1 MGLSALSLYHINLKP
16 AKKVEKSFIY
26 KIEIGGTE
34 HAVRLSHTTYFSDD
48 SQCPME
54 EIVQR
59 AILMGLD
66 DIAFTEHVDYGVNMV

>member
-1 MGLSALSLYHINLKP
+1 MLSDYHI
-16 AKKVEKSFIY
+16 
-26 KIEIGGTE
+26 
-34 HAVRLSHTTYFSDD
+34 HTYFSDD
-48 SQCPME
+48 SQCPMK